1 MKTNPFFGSAP
12 FMGSPMNQ
20 VPVTV
25 EFHDELDINHVIGC
39 KKCRRKKKKPAPFQL
54 PTVPIVYPA
63 SNQF

>member
-1 MKTNPFFGSAP
+1 MNNSFFGNAP
-12 FMGSPMNQ
+12 FMGSPVNQ

-39 KKCRRKKKKPAPFQL
+39 KKCKKKKKSVGPYQL

-63 SNQF
+63 GSQF